1 MKARA
6 GFILFFLFLWLLAPS
21 FVLAEGEIDL
31 SDLNLDGGP
40 CCYFSGSTGG
50 LCELLPT
57 DTETCREQAIKKRLD
72 PTYVQ
77 SVSCDMYLGCP
88 DYVPPST
95 VDPIKIKFNVP
106 IPGLEQ
112 FSQGEGVVVTDETLP
127 IYIGGLY
134 KFLVGIAGILAV
146 MVIAFG
152 GIVWLFSGGDSGKI
166 GRAKELI
173 IGAITGL
180 FLAFTSYLL
189 LYVINP
195 KLVNFN
201 NFSVPNKVPP
211 VIRTVN

>member
-1 MKARA
+1 MVLRNKKLFIK
-6 GFILFFLFLWLLAPS
+6 GFLTSFLFLLLLVAS
-21 FVLAEGEIDL
+21 VALAADIQFE
-31 SDLNLDGGP
+31 P
-40 CCYFSGSTGG
+40 
-50 LCELLPT
+50 
-57 DTETCREQAIKKRLD
+57 
-72 PTYVQ
+72 
-77 SVSCDMYLGCP
+77 
-88 DYVPPST
+88 
-95 VDPIKIKFNVP
+95 NVP
-106 IPGLEQ
+106 IPGAGNINTFPE
-112 FSQGEGVVVTDETLP
+112 
-127 IYIGGLY
+127 YIKALY

-146 MVIAFG
+146 MVIAYG
-152 GIVWLFSGGDSGKI
+152 GIIWLFSGGDSGKI